1 MKSTH
6 ALLAFGAAICLASTC
21 SLSAYASP
29 LKNYDAGKVAIDAGI
44 TLPSSLKGDNY
55 KFSKS
60 NSTYLGATVG
70 IGQKTALNYICNN
83 YKADEA

>member
-6 ALLAFGAAICLASTC
+6 ALLAFGATICLAATC

-44 TLPSSLKGDNY
+44 ILAQLLVSVKILP
-55 KFSKS
+55 
-60 NSTYLGATVG
+60 
-70 IGQKTALNYICNN
+70 
-83 YKADEA
+83 

>member
-29 LKNYDAGKVAIDAGI
+29 LKNYDAGKVLLMQA
-44 TLPSSLKGDNY
+44 LLCHPVLKVTTINTA
-55 KFSKS
+55 
-60 NSTYLGATVG
+60 NPTVP
-70 IGQKTALNYICNN
+70 ILVQLSASAKKLL
-83 YKADEA
+83 

>member
-6 ALLAFGAAICLASTC
+6 ALLAFGAAICLATTC

-44 TLPSSLKGDNY
+44 TRKFDSCKGKKTLK
-55 KFSKS
+55 
-60 NSTYLGATVG
+60 A
-70 IGQKTALNYICNN
+70 A
-83 YKADEA
+83 